1 MKEIEVKISL
11 DPVNDGADIIDSDF
25 EVKDRGSLI
34 IATNGERKRA
44 GIDETVDYLSRLMK
58 NSYGEFIGKTPY
70 ILIINSEKIFK
81 AECGTY
87 FIGSAVIMK
96 DEEKGKGLELLSG
109 DEFEKAAKAFEE
121 RLVVIT
127 AGGKDY
133 SAYELC

>member
-1 MKEIEVKISL
+1 MREIEVNINL
-11 DPVNDGADIIDSDF
+11 DPVNDGADIINRKV

-34 IATNGERKRA
+34 IATNGERKKV
-44 GIDETVDYLSRLMK
+44 GIDETADYLSRLIQ

-109 DEFEKAAKAFEE
+109 DEFTDAAKAFEG

-127 AGGKDY
+127 AG
-133 SAYELC
+133 

>member
-1 MKEIEVKISL
+1 MREIEVNINL
-11 DPVNDGADIIDSDF
+11 DPVNDGADIINKNV

-34 IATNGERKRA
+34 IATNGERKKA
-44 GIDETVDYLSRLMK
+44 GIDETADYLSRLIQ

-81 AECGTY
+81 AECGNY

-109 DEFEKAAKAFEE
+109 DEFTEAAKAFEG

-133 SAYELC
+133 SAYEIC